1 MSAKSVLNLTSL
13 KEQVYHYLRDQ
24 MQKGKIKPGSVIKM
38 ESTCQKLGISK
49 TPLRDALIQLE
60 MEGFVTILPRQGVYV
75 NRLEL
80 QDIKE
85 YYQVIGA
92 LENKALLEA
101 SGKMGKPD
109 IKRMEKLTLEMRSAL
124 KRDNFDLYYK
134 KNLKFHDV
142 FLQLCGN
149 KILKKTV
156 DMLKKRLYDFPRL
169 KSYVKEWEESSIEEH
184 LYLIGFLFEGKF
196 KEAARYIRDVHW
208 SFEVQEKYIKRYYF
222 HDEEKQKIRD

>member
-1 MSAKSVLNLTSL
+1 MSAKSILNVASL
-13 KEQVYHYLRDQ
+13 KEQVYHYLREQ

-38 ESTCQKLGISK
+38 ESTCRKLGISK

-75 NRLEL
+75 NKLEL
-80 QDIKE
+80 EDIKE

-101 SGKMGKPD
+101 AGKMEDKD
-109 IKRMEKLTLEMRSAL
+109 IDRMEKLTLDMRKAL
-124 KRDNFDLYYK
+124 SRDNFDLYYK
-134 KNLKFHDV
+134 NNLKFHGV
-142 FLQLCGN
+142 FLELCGN
-149 KILKKTV
+149 KLLKKTV

-184 LYLIGFLFEGKF
+184 LYLVGLLKKGEYR
-196 KEAARYIRDVHW
+196 EAAKYIRDVHW
-208 SFEVQEKYIKRYYF
+208 SFEVQERFIKRYYF
-222 HDEEKQKIRD
+222 KEDK